1 MAKRSSKKSELALI
15 LNILV
20 IVFAVLTII
29 TMFIPVIKVTATAII
44 TEGDV
49 AIKGTD
55 VFTAAFASETPDGT
69 GASILYSLR
78 TSDNHGFVTSV
89 YLWTY
94 MLTVIVAIASGVFA
108 VLNVCG
114 MKFRLVNTILGISL
128 LVLALITFILA
139 FVVAGYTNGTIFGVG
154 YKNGRAAFASY
165 CLLGTLFAG
174 CCEVYNAR
182 K

>member
-1 MAKRSSKKSELALI
+1 MAKRSSKKSELAMV

-29 TMFIPVIKVTATAII
+29 TLFIPVIKVTATAMF
-44 TEGDV
+44 TESTV
-49 AIKGTD
+49 TIKGTD
-55 VFTAAFASETPDGT
+55 VFTAAFANETPDG
-69 GASILYSLR
+69 GAAILYSLR
-78 TSDNHGFVTSV
+78 NSESNGFVTSV

-94 MLTVIVAIASGVFA
+94 MLTVLVALASGVFA
-108 VLNVCG
+108 VLNICG
-114 MKFRLVNTILGISL
+114 LQFRLVNTILGIAL

-154 YKNGRAAFASY
+154 YKNGRAAFGSY
-165 CLLGTLFAG
+165 CLLGTLLAG